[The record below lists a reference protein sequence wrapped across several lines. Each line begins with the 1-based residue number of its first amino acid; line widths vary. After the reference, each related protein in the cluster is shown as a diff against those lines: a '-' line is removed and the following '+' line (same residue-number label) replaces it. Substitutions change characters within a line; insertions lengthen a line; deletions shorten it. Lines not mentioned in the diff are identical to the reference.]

1 MADEPTPTPD
11 APKPEAEP
19 KTLTQEQINQI
30 VETRL
35 ARERE
40 KQESERDAERKK
52 LEDEKKSEIQK
63 LADRV
68 AEAEKKN
75 QDLSDALTKSE
86 MKALRSDI
94 GNAAKLP
101 QEFHQLLQG
110 DDEDALKAHAQ
121 IIKDAMGGKDEK
133 PEPKGLGRP
142 KEALIAGAS
151 NEDDE
156 SEVSAADAE
165 KIADRI
171 ASINK
176 L

>member
-19 KTLTQEQINQI
+19 KTLTQEQIDKI

-40 KQESERDAERKK
+40 KQQEERDAEKQRAA
-52 LEDEKKSEIQK
+52 DEKKSEQQK
-63 LADRV
+63 LLDRIAALETADKENKDALSKSQLESLRLRV
-68 AEAEKKN
+68 AQAKGLTEKQSN
-75 QDLSDALTKSE
+75 
-86 MKALRSDI
+86 R
-94 GNAAKLP
+94 
-101 QEFHQLLQG
+101 LQG
-110 DDEDALKAHAQ
+110 STKEELEADADDLLESF
-121 IIKDAMGGKDEK
+121 GGKDD
-133 PEPKGLGRP
+133 PPKGRP
-142 KEALIAGAS
+142 KEALRPGAS

-171 ASINK
+171 SSINK